1 MAILPLAPGRLSMMN
16 CWPSRSDSQW
26 PMRRALMSFS
36 PPGAKPTTMRTGRV
50 GKSSASNHTDLH
62 CQRAANL
69 HIGSK
74 SKSARLSK
82 SPPMVDAR
90 LPTPWAKR
98 YPAVRVGPE
107 MLEKIDRW
115 AVRENVS
122 RSEAIR
128 TFVRWALDDD
138 QRDAY
143 GSASAISIEGRNN
156 RFGSR
161 RKFRR
166 SSAAVATS
174 REGHR
179 SRSEE
184 SWPRHLLFVGML

>member
-1 MAILPLAPGRLSMMN
+1 
-16 CWPSRSDSQW
+16 
-26 PMRRALMSFS
+26 
-36 PPGAKPTTMRTGRV
+36 
-50 GKSSASNHTDLH
+50 
-62 CQRAANL
+62 
-69 HIGSK
+69 
-74 SKSARLSK
+74 
-82 SPPMVDAR
+82 MVDAR

-98 YPAVRVGPE
+98 YPAMVVRVGPE

-179 SRSEE
+179 SQCRSEE

>member
-1 MAILPLAPGRLSMMN
+1 MSVAP
-16 CWPSRSDSQW
+16 
-26 PMRRALMSFS
+26 A
-36 PPGAKPTTMRTGRV
+36 GATGTIKRTGRV

-82 SPPMVDAR
+82 SLPMVDAR

-98 YPAVRVGPE
+98 YPAMVVRVGPE

-174 REGHR
+174 
-179 SRSEE
+179 
-184 SWPRHLLFVGML
+184 